1 MIKELILAASF
12 LMTPEAMQ
20 LGPDVTCMAMNIYM
34 EAGNQSVAGKLA
46 VAHVTLNR
54 VDMERYP
61 SSVCGVVTQGP
72 TYQTKSG
79 MTFPVKWRCQFSWFC
94 DGKADVPKE
103 YDRWA
108 EAQMIA
114 WGMVKFDKYRG
125 ITEGATHYH
134 ATYVSPRWAKSLQM
148 VGRIGAHIFYRW
160 E

>member
-94 DGKADVPKE
+94 DGKADKPVDSITWNESIHLAKKILHNRM
-103 YDRWA
+103 YD
-108 EAQMIA
+108 
-114 WGMVKFDKYRG
+114 FTD
-125 ITEGATHYH
+125 GATHYH
-134 ATYVSPRWAKSLQM
+134 NAQVSPAWSRQLKKI
-148 VGRIGAHIFYRW
+148 VVIDNHTFYR
-160 E
+160 

>member
-46 VAHVTLNR
+46 VGHVTLNR

-79 MTFPVKWRCQFSWFC
+79 MTFPVKWKCQFSWFC
-94 DGKADVPKE
+94 DGKADKPVNRM
-103 YDRWA
+103 YD
-108 EAQMIA
+108 
-114 WGMVKFDKYRG
+114 FTD
-125 ITEGATHYH
+125 GATHYH
-134 ATYVSPRWAKSLQM
+134 NDQVSPAWSKQLKKI
-148 VGRIGAHIFYRW
+148 VVIDNHTFYR
-160 E
+160 

>member
-46 VAHVTLNR
+46 VGHVTLNR

-94 DGKADVPKE
+94 DGKADKPVDSITWNESIHLAKKILHNRM
-103 YDRWA
+103 YD
-108 EAQMIA
+108 
-114 WGMVKFDKYRG
+114 FTD
-125 ITEGATHYH
+125 GATHYH
-134 ATYVSPRWAKSLQM
+134 NDQVSPAWSRQLKKI
-148 VGRIGAHIFYRW
+148 VVIDKHTFYR
-160 E
+160 

>member
-46 VAHVTLNR
+46 VGHVTLNR

-79 MTFPVKWRCQFSWFC
+79 MTFPVKWKCQFSWFC
-94 DGKADVPKE
+94 DGKADKPVDSITWNESIYLAKKILHIKM
-103 YDRWA
+103 YD
-108 EAQMIA
+108 
-114 WGMVKFDKYRG
+114 FTD
-125 ITEGATHYH
+125 GATHYH
-134 ATYVSPRWAKSLQM
+134 NDQVSPAWSRQLKKI
-148 VGRIGAHIFYRW
+148 VVIDNHTFYR
-160 E
+160 

>member
-20 LGPDVTCMAMNIYM
+20 LGPDVTCMAMNLYM
-34 EAGNQSVAGKLA
+34 EAGHQSVAGKLA
-46 VAHVTLNR
+46 VGHVTLNR

-94 DGKADVPKE
+94 DGKADKPVDSITWNESIHLAKKILHNRM
-103 YDRWA
+103 YD
-108 EAQMIA
+108 
-114 WGMVKFDKYRG
+114 FTD
-125 ITEGATHYH
+125 GATHYH
-134 ATYVSPRWAKSLQM
+134 NDQVSPAWSRQLKKI
-148 VGRIGAHIFYRW
+148 VVIDNHTFYR
-160 E
+160 

>member
-61 SSVCGVVTQGP
+61 GSVCGVVTQGP

-79 MTFPVKWRCQFSWFC
+79 MTFPVKWKCQFSWFC
-94 DGKADVPKE
+94 DGKADKPVDSITWNESIYLANKILNNKM
-103 YDRWA
+103 YD
-108 EAQMIA
+108 
-114 WGMVKFDKYRG
+114 FTD
-125 ITEGATHYH
+125 GATHYH
-134 ATYVSPRWAKSLQM
+134 NDQVSPAWSRLLKKI
-148 VGRIGAHIFYRW
+148 VVIDNHTFYR
-160 E
+160 

>member
-46 VAHVTLNR
+46 VGHVTLNR

-94 DGKADVPKE
+94 DGKADKPVDSITWNESIHLEKKILHNRM
-103 YDRWA
+103 YD
-108 EAQMIA
+108 
-114 WGMVKFDKYRG
+114 FTD
-125 ITEGATHYH
+125 GATHYH
-134 ATYVSPRWAKSLQM
+134 NDQVSPAWSRQLKKI
-148 VGRIGAHIFYRW
+148 VVIDNHTFYR
-160 E
+160 

>member
-34 EAGNQSVAGKLA
+34 EAGTQSVAGKLA
-46 VAHVTLNR
+46 VGHVTLNR

-79 MTFPVKWRCQFSWFC
+79 MTFPVKWKCQFSWFC
-94 DGKADVPKE
+94 DGKADKPVDSITWNESIYLARKILHNKM
-103 YDRWA
+103 YD
-108 EAQMIA
+108 
-114 WGMVKFDKYRG
+114 FTD
-125 ITEGATHYH
+125 GATHYH
-134 ATYVSPRWAKSLQM
+134 NDQVSPAWSRQLKKI
-148 VGRIGAHIFYRW
+148 VVIDNHTFYR
-160 E
+160 

>member
-61 SSVCGVVTQGP
+61 GSVCGVVTQGP

-79 MTFPVKWRCQFSWFC
+79 MTFPVKWKCQFSWFC
-94 DGKADVPKE
+94 DGKADKPVDSITWNESIYLANKILNNKM
-103 YDRWA
+103 YD
-108 EAQMIA
+108 
-114 WGMVKFDKYRG
+114 FTD
-125 ITEGATHYH
+125 GATHYH
-134 ATYVSPRWAKSLQM
+134 NDQVSPAWSRQLKKI
-148 VGRIGAHIFYRW
+148 VVIDNHTFYR
-160 E
+160 

>member
-46 VAHVTLNR
+46 VGHVTLNR

-79 MTFPVKWRCQFSWFC
+79 MTFPVKWKCQFSWFC
-94 DGKADVPKE
+94 DGKADTPVDSITWNEAIYLAKKILDNRL
-103 YDRWA
+103 YD
-108 EAQMIA
+108 
-114 WGMVKFDKYRG
+114 FTD
-125 ITEGATHYH
+125 GATHYH
-134 ATYVSPRWAKSLQM
+134 NDQVSPAWSKQLKKI
-148 VGRIGAHIFYRW
+148 VVIDNHTFYR
-160 E
+160 

>member
-46 VAHVTLNR
+46 VGHVTLNR
-54 VDMERYP
+54 MDMERYP

-79 MTFPVKWRCQFSWFC
+79 MTFPVKWKCQFSWFC
-94 DGKADVPKE
+94 DGKADTPVDSITWNESIHLAKKILHNKM
-103 YDRWA
+103 YD
-108 EAQMIA
+108 
-114 WGMVKFDKYRG
+114 FTD
-125 ITEGATHYH
+125 GATHYH
-134 ATYVSPRWAKSLQM
+134 NDQVSPAWSRQLKKI
-148 VGRIGAHIFYRW
+148 VVIDNHTFYR
-160 E
+160 

>member
-46 VAHVTLNR
+46 VGHVTLNR

-79 MTFPVKWRCQFSWFC
+79 MTFPVKWRCQFSWLC
-94 DGKADVPKE
+94 DGKADKPVDSITWNESIHLAKKILHNRM
-103 YDRWA
+103 YD
-108 EAQMIA
+108 
-114 WGMVKFDKYRG
+114 FTD
-125 ITEGATHYH
+125 GATHYH
-134 ATYVSPRWAKSLQM
+134 NDQVSPAWSRQLKKI
-148 VGRIGAHIFYRW
+148 VVIDNHTFYR
-160 E
+160 

>member
-46 VAHVTLNR
+46 VGHVTLNR

-94 DGKADVPKE
+94 DGKADKPVDSKTWNE
-103 YDRWA
+103 SIHLAKKILHNRMYD
-108 EAQMIA
+108 
-114 WGMVKFDKYRG
+114 FTD
-125 ITEGATHYH
+125 GATHYH
-134 ATYVSPRWAKSLQM
+134 NDQVSPAWSRQLKKI
-148 VGRIGAHIFYRW
+148 VVIDNHTFYR
-160 E
+160 

>member
-46 VAHVTLNR
+46 VGHVTLNR

-94 DGKADVPKE
+94 DGKADKPVDSITRNESIYLAKKILHNRM
-103 YDRWA
+103 YD
-108 EAQMIA
+108 
-114 WGMVKFDKYRG
+114 FTD
-125 ITEGATHYH
+125 GATHYH
-134 ATYVSPRWAKSLQM
+134 NDQVSPAWSRPVSYTHL
-148 VGRIGAHIFYRW
+148 RAH
-160 E
+160 ET